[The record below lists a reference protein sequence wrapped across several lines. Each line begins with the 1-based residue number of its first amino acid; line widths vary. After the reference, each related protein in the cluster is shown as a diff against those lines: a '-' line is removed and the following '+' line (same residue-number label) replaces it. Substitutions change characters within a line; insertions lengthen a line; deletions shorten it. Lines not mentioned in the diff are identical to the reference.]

1 MVDVLHLID
10 TYRIGGPGKTIINS
24 AKFIDP
30 AGYRV
35 HVGAFTRTQPGFD
48 EFSSAV
54 RAAGIPF
61 LDLPERRRIEPG
73 HVGLIR
79 RYVREHGIRIVHPH
93 GYRTDV
99 LAYLATRGLP
109 VAVVTTHHGW
119 IRNNS
124 RQEFMARMALQ
135 VCRLLDGVEVVS
147 RRLLDELPGTVVRD
161 GRAEV
166 VHNAIV
172 LGDYAPAGVGPE
184 VRRDLGLPA
193 DAEVLG
199 VVGRLSVEKGCL
211 DMIAAFDI
219 LAASR
224 PRVHLAFAGEGPQLA
239 ELKGRAAQSPA
250 GDRIH
255 FVGYQASVRRFYE
268 AIDVLVSPSHTEG
281 ISNAI
286 LEGMVVGCPIV
297 ATRVGGTPELVEDG
311 SSALLVESQ
320 RPTDLAAAIARVL
333 AEPGLAPALVDG
345 AKRRVEGEFAFP
357 ARMRKEEAFYQRTLT
372 RRGLSGAA
380 GR

>member
-24 AKFIDP
+24 AKFIDG
-30 AGYRV
+30 AYRV
-35 HVGAFTRTQPGFD
+35 HVGAFTRPQPGFD

-61 LDLPERRRIEPG
+61 LDLPERRRIEFG

-99 LAYLATRGLP
+99 LAYLATRRLP
-109 VAVVTTHHGW
+109 VIVVTTHHGW

-124 RQEFMARMALQ
+124 RQELMARMALQ

-147 RRLLDELPGTVVRD
+147 RRLLDDLPGVVVRD

-172 LGDYAPAGVGPE
+172 LGDYAPAGVGAD
-184 VRRDLGLPA
+184 VRHELSLPP
-193 DAEVLG
+193 DAELLG

-211 DMIAAFDI
+211 DMIVAFEI

-224 PRVHLAFAGEGPQLA
+224 PRLHLAFAGEGPQLA
-239 ELKGRAAQSPA
+239 ELRARAAQGPA

-286 LEGMVVGCPIV
+286 LEGMVVGRPIV
-297 ATRVGGTPELVEDG
+297 ATRVGGTPELVEDL
-311 SSALLVESQ
+311 SSALLVESK
-320 RPTDLAAAIARVL
+320 RPPELAAAIARVL
-333 AEPGLAPALVDG
+333 AEPPLRRSLVEG
-345 AKRRVEGEFAFP
+345 ARRRVETEFAFP
-357 ARMRKEEAFYQRTLT
+357 ARMRKEEAFYERILT
-372 RRGLSGAA
+372 RRGLPGAA
-380 GR
+380 

>member
-24 AKFIDP
+24 AKFID
-30 AGYRV
+30 AAYRV
-35 HVGAFTRTQPGFD
+35 HVGAFTRAQPGFD

-54 RAAGIPF
+54 RNAGIPF
-61 LDLPERRRIEPG
+61 LDLPERRRIEFG

-79 RYVREHGIRIVHPH
+79 RYVRQHGIRIVHPH

-124 RQEFMARMALQ
+124 RQEAMARMALQ

-147 RRLLDELPGTVVRD
+147 RRLLDELPGVVVRD
-161 GRAEV
+161 GRAAV

-172 LGDYAPAGVGPE
+172 LGDYAAAGVGGE
-184 VRRDLGLPA
+184 VRRELGLPA

-211 DMIAAFDI
+211 DMIAAFER
-219 LAASR
+219 LAPSR
-224 PRVHLAFAGEGPQLA
+224 PRLCLAFAGEGPQLA
-239 ELKGRAAQSPA
+239 ELKARAAEGPA
-250 GDRIH
+250 VDRIH

-286 LEGMVVGCPIV
+286 LESMVVGRPIV
-297 ATRVGGTPELVEDG
+297 ATRVGGTPELVEDRT
-311 SSALLVESQ
+311 SALLVEAKQ
-320 RPTDLAAAIARVL
+320 PQALAAAIERVL
-333 AEPGLAPALVDG
+333 ADPELARALIDG
-345 AKRRVEGEFAFP
+345 ARRRVEAEFAFP
-357 ARMRKEEAFYQRTLT
+357 ARMRKEEAFYDRTLS

-380 GR
+380 